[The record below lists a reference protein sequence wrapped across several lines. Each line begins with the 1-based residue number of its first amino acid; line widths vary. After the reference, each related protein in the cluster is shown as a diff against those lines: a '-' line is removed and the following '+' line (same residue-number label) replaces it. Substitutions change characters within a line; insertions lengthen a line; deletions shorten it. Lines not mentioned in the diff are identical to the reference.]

1 MTIAFFSNP
10 SIAIWML
17 YTTGIG
23 CLITLGAF
31 AGHDAQKAFNRPLR
45 WIWIA
50 AIGLIATLSIAA
62 PFRDQSIGSVADAT
76 LAQVERNGAS
86 ATFTPHSGAGTW
98 GASLR
103 EAMVA
108 SLQLVLHGAGRLI
121 GEDLDGAYRALA
133 VLWLALSVTVTVGF
147 VLSYR
152 RTMRH
157 VRRLRRAEISGI
169 SVRVSPTLGPAVV
182 GLVVSQIVVPEW
194 LISRSLDEQR
204 MAVTHEAEHIRAADP
219 WLLVAAC
226 VAVAVLPWNPTL
238 WYCLSRLR
246 LAIELDCDRRVL
258 QRGVAASEY
267 GSLLIELSAI
277 QPVLPLVM
285 PAFHGSQSHLERRL
299 IAMTQRTVS
308 FRRVRRIAGSLLAA
322 TLLIA
327 ACESR
332 LPTAAELDRMDVA
345 SAEKQASPVG
355 LLSEVPVHYLVD
367 GKRVDAQVAKALKP
381 SDISSITV
389 VKSMGGT
396 PGEIRISTLPDAG
409 LGVAP
414 SRVGVLGEKRADQI
428 TPSVRVAQ
436 AADKSAFA
444 GLLIVDGVIVNASVL
459 KTITTNRIASI
470 EVMKS
475 AAATSR
481 YSDPRAADGVILV
494 TTKR

>member
-31 AGHDAQKAFNRPLR
+31 AGHDAQKAFNQPLR

-50 AIGLIATLSIAA
+50 AIGLIATLSMAA
-62 PFRDQSIGSVADAT
+62 PFRDQSMGSVADDT
-76 LAQVERNGAS
+76 FTQVTRNGAS
-86 ATFTPHSGAGTW
+86 ATFTPHSSAGTW
-98 GASLR
+98 SASLR
-103 EAMVA
+103 DAIVA
-108 SLQLVLHGAGRLI
+108 SLRLVLRGADRLI

-133 VLWLALSVTVTVGF
+133 VLWLALSVTVIAGF

-157 VRRLRRAEISGI
+157 VRRLRRVEIGGV
-169 SVRVSPTLGPAVV
+169 SVRVSPSLGPAVV
-182 GLVVSQIVVPEW
+182 GLVASQIVVPEW
-194 LISRSLDEQR
+194 LISRSPDEQR

-226 VAVAVLPWNPTL
+226 VAVALFPWNPTL

-246 LAIELDCDRRVL
+246 LAMELDCDRRVL
-258 QRGVAASEY
+258 QRGVAPSEY
-267 GSLLIELSAI
+267 GSLLIELSANR
-277 QPVLPLVM
+277 PVLPLVM
-285 PAFHGSQSHLERRL
+285 PAFPGSQSHLERRL
-299 IAMTQRTVS
+299 ITMTDRTVS
-308 FRRVRRIAGSLLAA
+308 FRPVRRIAGSLLAA

-332 LPTAAELDRMDVA
+332 LPTAGELDRMDVA
-345 SAEKQASPVG
+345 SVEKQASPVRIT
-355 LLSEVPVHYLVD
+355 STVPVQYLVD
-367 GKRVDAQVAKALKP
+367 GKPVDAQVAKALK
-381 SDISSITV
+381 SSEISSITV
-389 VKSMGGT
+389 IKSTGGN
-396 PGEIRISTLPDAG
+396 PGQIRISTLPDAG
-409 LGVAP
+409 LGVGP
-414 SRVGVLGEKRADQI
+414 SRVGVLDEKRADQI
-428 TPSVRVAQ
+428 TSGVSVAQ

-444 GLLIVDGVIVNASVL
+444 GLLIVDGVMVDASVL
-459 KTITTNRIASI
+459 KTIRANRIASI

-475 AAATSR
+475 AAATRR
-481 YSDPRAADGVILV
+481 YNDPRAADGLIMV